1 MHQGSYIVEVDG
13 IKSLV
18 VTLSALFKVIIH
30 KSCGLHK
37 SPVEQDTIECVS
49 TAYFDNK
56 NVKKVPSKVANNIA

>member
-18 VTLSALFKVIIH
+18 VTLSALFKDIIH
-30 KSCGLHK
+30 KSRCEV

-49 TAYFDNK
+49 TAYLK
-56 NVKKVPSKVANNIA
+56 R

>member
-30 KSCGLHK
+30 KSRCEV

-49 TAYFDNK
+49 TAYLK
-56 NVKKVPSKVANNIA
+56 R